1 MRCLIMTF
9 KHRNKKS
16 LSESELDKKTEEFAK
31 KAEKTKLDKQHHKIN
46 LSGLSLDDLAEQ
58 YVDIDRQSH
67 ILKGLI
73 LLEARKRF
81 SSNNEFGAW
90 RSLKF
95 NERVTGQIAT
105 HLMNLSRFFNDERPL
120 GNIPISAGYLMSAP
134 KLEGIA
140 DIVYERVLE
149 TNKPSLNIVKR
160 IIEELQPDST
170 DKVESKNINDEL
182 LHSKLEKMTKKQLID
197 LLVNNITH
205 KQLNKL
211 FDNVP
216 T

>member
-1 MRCLIMTF
+1 MTF

-149 TNKPSLNIVKR
+149 TNKPSLNIVKG
-160 IIEELQPDST
+160 IIEELQPDSN
-170 DKVESKNINDEL
+170 DKVESKNIDDEL

-197 LLVNNITH
+197 LLVKNITH

-211 FDNVP
+211 FDNLY